1 MDFVAGSLAG
11 GNLGLGAGSPD
22 LEVDTVA
29 AGEDS
34 LDPEVDTAVAGEEVL
49 RLAGPGR
56 RKNLMLREWHLVQ
69 HETSP
74 WRDLCA
80 LFSR

>member
-1 MDFVAGSLAG
+1 
-11 GNLGLGAGSPD
+11 
-22 LEVDTVA
+22 
-29 AGEDS
+29 
-34 LDPEVDTAVAGEEVL
+34 VDTAVAGEEVL